1 MGGHGGSEA
10 RRQDTCSCAQKNA
23 VLEDPNKSS
32 GICCTATRFPRT
44 VGEPHSRAWVKK
56 SSSKRCWTAPVV
68 TQLEAEPRGPTRW
81 ARVGRSDGSSD
92 GVVDL
97 LRQLVIHTVST
108 HEDSC
113 GCLDRCGK
121 NLGRHGRND
130 DVCCALSVVIRSTAA
145 ERSRTQRPTP
155 HVGVVLFLR

>member
-1 MGGHGGSEA
+1 MGGHGGSEV
-10 RRQDTCSCAQKNA
+10 RRQDTCLELCAQKKCRSRR
-23 VLEDPNKSS
+23 PKQ
-32 GICCTATRFPRT
+32 ICCTVTRFPRT
-44 VGEPHSRAWVKK
+44 VGEPHARAWAKK
-56 SSSKRCWTAPVV
+56 SSSKGCWTAPVV
-68 TQLEAEPRGPTRW
+68 TQLEAKPRGPTRW
-81 ARVGRSDGSSD
+81 ARVGRSDGSRD

-130 DVCCALSVVIRSTAA
+130 DICCALSVVIRSTAA

-155 HVGVVLFLR
+155 HVGVLLFLR